1 MSKHYTEKPSVRHQ
15 QTKSENLNDNITK
28 TLGEVNG
35 NLNSNNLPVD
45 SLTFAN
51 FSNPI
56 CSETTSNA
64 TTTLKF
70 EGATQNYHR
79 VRRWNTFEDSNDM
92 WVPVETINLQTANWS
107 TGWNKLVDFGS
118 MDYTFLDFD
127 AKEGMLTGC
136 AVIDF
141 HHGVDRIVYQSGEGG
156 DEVTIRTFFGNDW
169 WTGWGVFVNDTL
181 VAETSNIYARRITCN
196 IPFKVPVGSQKVKI
210 DLRWRAKTSDAVG
223 TAYQG
228 NPSRPL
234 DIFGAEIWV
243 RNTKR

>member
-15 QTKSENLNDNITK
+15 QVKSENLNDNLTK

-51 FSNPI
+51 FADPQS
-56 CSETTSNA
+56 SEVTSNA

-70 EGATQNYHR
+70 EGATQDYHR
-79 VRRWNTFEDSNDM
+79 VRRWNTFEDSADM
-92 WVPVETINLQTANWS
+92 WEPVVSIDLPTANWS
-107 TGWNKLVDFGS
+107 TGWNKLVDYGT

-141 HHGVDRIVYQSGEGG
+141 HHGIDRIGYGQDPVIRAFTG
-156 DEVTIRTFFGNDW
+156 DEW

-223 TAYQG
+223 TSFNG
-228 NPSRPL
+228 NPSRPI

>member
-1 MSKHYTEKPSVRHQ
+1 MSKTYDKRPAFRFQ
-15 QTKSENLNDNITK
+15 QTKPENLNDNLDN
-28 TLGEVNG
+28 TLAEVNG
-35 NLNSNNLPVD
+35 NLNSNNFPVGK
-45 SLTFAN
+45 LTFDN
-51 FSNPI
+51 FADPTSSDSVSNGNRNL
-56 CSETTSNA
+56 TYDA
-64 TTTLKF
+64 
-70 EGATQNYHR
+70 ATQNYHR
-79 VRRWNTFEDSNDM
+79 VKRWNVAEAGLDV
-92 WVPVETINLQTANWS
+92 WEPVTSIDLQTANWS
-107 TGWNKLVDFGS
+107 SGWNKLVDYGS

-141 HHGVDRIVYQSGEGG
+141 HHGVDRIGYSQDPV
-156 DEVTIRTFFGNDW
+156 IRTFFGFEW

-223 TAYQG
+223 TAYNG